1 VGVGNRY
8 SVTTKGLT
16 NLTKRGVTV
25 PEALQ
30 VVSSP
35 EQVLR
40 PLSETAVAVF
50 GQTAEGR
57 ALVVQLEETTA
68 EDNDWDI
75 VDARDLTEAEIGQL
89 QAVRRMRRP
98 EHDQ

>member
-1 VGVGNRY
+1 MGNRY
-8 SVTTKGLT
+8 SVTTKGLI
-16 NLTKRGVTV
+16 NLAKRGVTV

-40 PLSETAVAVF
+40 QLSETAVAVF
-50 GQTAEGR
+50 GQTVEGR
-57 ALVVQLEETTA
+57 HLVVQLEETTG

-89 QAVRRMRRP
+89 QVVRRMRRR